1 MFNIEF
7 KLQGNTVIQVNSF
20 IPRESLVRITVKPDR
35 NIRNVKLNIKNKEY
49 YLLKDH
55 GVFGIDI
62 TKDMMVPGKNTFNF
76 TIQGDITSN
85 TNNVEI
91 ELTKNNIKQ
100 TIHSDLDILNAKLN
114 KITSILEER

>member
-20 IPRESLVRITVKPDR
+20 IPREGLVRITVMPDR
-35 NIRNVKLNIKNKEY
+35 NIRNLKLNIKNKEY

-62 TKDMMVPGKNTFNF
+62 TKDMMIPGKNTFNF

>member
-35 NIRNVKLNIKNKEY
+35 DIRNVKLNIKNKEY